1 MGVSEPDSVLLVES
15 RDRIRVVRLN
25 RPEALNAANPELHR
39 RLAEVWLELEG
50 DPGCSVVVI
59 TGNGRAFCGGGD
71 MTLLKRM
78 NEDEEVRAAILHEA
92 RQIVERLIR
101 FRFPVIAAVN
111 GPAVGLGCSLAGLS
125 DVVLIEESAY
135 LADPHVSVG
144 LVAADGGALTWPSM
158 TSLLRAKE
166 YLFTGD
172 RIVAKDAV
180 EFGLANR
187 VVPDG
192 SSLNEALSLAERIAR
207 QPTQALIDTKRALN
221 KHLERAMHD
230 VLDFALAAESISSA
244 SAPHRQIVDRFLEK
258 SASTPPPA
266 TPRASAS

>member
-1 MGVSEPDSVLLVES
+1 MKEPAPVLLVES
-15 RDRIRVVRLN
+15 HDRVRIVRLN
-25 RPEALNAANPELHR
+25 RPDALNAANPELHR
-39 RLAEVWLELEG
+39 RLAEVWDELAA
-50 DPGCSVVVI
+50 DAGCSAVVI
-59 TGNGRAFCGGGD
+59 TGSGRAFCGGGD
-71 MTLLKRM
+71 MGLLKQM
-78 NEDEEVRAAILHEA
+78 HDDEEIRAATLNEA

-101 FRFPVIAAVN
+101 FPYPVISAVN

-125 DVVLIEESAY
+125 DLVLIEESAY

-172 RIVAKDAV
+172 RIPAHVAV
-180 EFGLANR
+180 EIGLANR

-192 SSLNEALSLAERIAR
+192 SSLAEALVLAERIAR
-207 QPTQALIDTKRALN
+207 QPRQALIDTKRAAN

-230 VLDFALAAESISSA
+230 ILDFALAAENISSA
-244 SAPHRQIVDRFLEK
+244 STEHSQIIDRFLEK
-258 SASTPPPA
+258 AAAKSQ
-266 TPRASAS
+266 

>member
-1 MGVSEPDSVLLVES
+1 MTDPDPVLLVE
-15 RDRIRVVRLN
+15 RLDRVRVVRLN
-25 RPEALNAANPELHR
+25 RPEALNAANLELHR
-39 RLAEVWLELEG
+39 RLAEVWPELEG

-78 NEDEEVRAAILHEA
+78 NEDEELREAILREA
-92 RQIVERLIR
+92 RQIVERLVR
-101 FRFPVIAAVN
+101 FRFPVISAVN

-135 LADPHVSVG
+135 LTDPHVSVG

-172 RIVAKDAV
+172 RISARDAV

-192 SSLNEALSLAERIAR
+192 SSLDEAVSLAERISR
-207 QPTQALIDTKRALN
+207 QPAQALIDTKRALN

-230 VLDFALAAESISSA
+230 ILDFALAAESISSA
-244 SAPHRQIVDRFLEK
+244 SASHRQIVDRFLEK
-258 SASTPPPA
+258 AASSQPPA
-266 TPRASAS
+266 SSP